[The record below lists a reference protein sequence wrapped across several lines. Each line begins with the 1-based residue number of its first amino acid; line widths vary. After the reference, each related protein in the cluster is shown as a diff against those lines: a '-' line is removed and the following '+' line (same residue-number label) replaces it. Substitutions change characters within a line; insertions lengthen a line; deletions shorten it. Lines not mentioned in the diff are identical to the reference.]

1 MGEREKKDMVT
12 QQKKEQK
19 GLLARGDE
27 AMLVRRIGAHVG
39 YAALGALLSMAAL
52 LFGVH
57 PFGVALV
64 AAAGQHAP
72 ACALGGAVYALL
84 VKDYATLA
92 ATLAVLLLRAALA
105 FLITAQGKRV
115 HVLFGETALLRVGA
129 AAFTVLGVGV
139 FEWARGGFRFF
150 DLFAVLLSVAAA
162 PLATALYLGLFMR
175 EQATVPY
182 HFEMAQGAVALT
194 GIFALRT
201 VSIFGIYP
209 AVAAAAALAFLLVS
223 HRGLVVGTVGGLLA
237 GLCVSPTMA
246 PAFLLAALLFGLL
259 EKSSRGGG
267 VIAGCAAAGGYAFL
281 VSRMT
286 GVAWLLPSLLVAG
299 ALFLA
304 FDSAGLVT
312 GAPVRYLMLARRRA
326 ALQSAGAEEGA
337 AGAAQLQEMS
347 GALLDLSG
355 TFYEISSRMR
365 RPGLVS
371 LRKLC
376 DKAFDSVCPGCRHR
390 DVCWGSEYEETVAAM
405 EEISRRLYRSGNV
418 KKGHVKG
425 NLATR
430 CDELSRILNVLNNG
444 ATALAEEALH
454 GDKTSV
460 VAMDYAAMGRVINEI
475 IAANKE
481 DYTTDVPTGERIFG
495 RLLRMGYSLESVA
508 VCGKTRRRVI
518 LRGVRAAGRRI
529 SARELRGV
537 IEKYVH
543 FTLGAPEMREHEG
556 AFDIIFGER
565 EQFVTSSVKLTRPKG
580 AGDGKRCGD
589 SVAVLRAV
597 RGFDYAMIC
606 DGMGSG
612 TSAALTSTLASV
624 FLTRLLQA
632 GGRAESTLR
641 MLSGFLAA
649 RTARDAESST
659 TVDLLELDLVHGQ
672 AALFK
677 CGAAPTYLLR
687 RGEVTRFFS
696 RTAPV
701 GILEALD
708 AERLGFEIE
717 VGDVLVQISDGF
729 TRGEEDCP
737 WLAQMLAT
745 RYDGD
750 AEEFARL
757 ALNHATKEGDDDLSI
772 VITEIK
778 AASAAEGTD
787 GVGKSA

>member
-1 MGEREKKDMVT
+1 MQKE
-12 QQKKEQK
+12 QKKER
-19 GLLARGDE
+19 GTWLAAGADG
-27 AMLVRRIGAHVG
+27 ALVREIGRQLL
-39 YAALGALLSMAAL
+39 YAALGALLTSASL

-57 PFGVALV
+57 PFGVALI
-64 AAAGQHAP
+64 AAAGQVAP
-72 ACALGGAVYALL
+72 ACTLGAVVYSLL
-84 VKDYATLA
+84 AREYMTLA
-92 ATLAVLLLRAALA
+92 AAAATLLA
-105 FLITAQGKRV
+105 RIGVSFFSSERQKRV
-115 HVLFGETALLRVGA
+115 PFLFAESSACRVGV
-129 AAFTVLGVGV
+129 AAFACLAVGV
-139 FEWARGGFRFF
+139 FQWARGGFRFF
-150 DLFAVLLSVAAA
+150 DLFAILLGVAAA

-175 EQATVPY
+175 EHVGVPH
-182 HFEMAQGAVALT
+182 HFEIAVGAVALT
-194 GIFALRT
+194 GIYALRT

-209 AVAAAAALAFLLVS
+209 AVVAAAMAGFLLVS
-223 HRGLVVGTVGGLLA
+223 HRGVGAGALGGLLA
-237 GLCVSPTMA
+237 GLCVSPSMA
-246 PAFLLAALLFGLL
+246 PAFLLTALLFGLL

-267 VIAGCAAAGGYAFL
+267 VIAGSVAAGGYAFL
-281 VSRMT
+281 ISRMT
-286 GVAWLLPSLLVAG
+286 GIAFLLPSLLVAG

-312 GAPVRYLMLARRRA
+312 GAPVRHLMMARRRA
-326 ALQSAGAEEGA
+326 ALQSAGTQAWD
-337 AGAAQLQEMS
+337 AGTAQLEEMS

-371 LRKLC
+371 LRRLC

-390 DVCWGSEYEETVAAM
+390 DVCWGSEYEETVATM
-405 EEISRRLYRSGNV
+405 EEISRRLYRHGTV
-418 KKGHVKG
+418 KKGHVQG
-425 NLATR
+425 NLPAR

-444 ATALAEEALH
+444 ATALVEEALH

-460 VAMDYAAMGRVINEI
+460 VAMDYAAMGRIINEI
-475 IAANKE
+475 IAANRE
-481 DYTTDVPTGERIFG
+481 DFVADVSTGERIFG

-518 LRGVRAAGRRI
+518 LRGVRASGRTVRV
-529 SARELRGV
+529 RELRSV
-537 IEKYVH
+537 IEKHVH
-543 FTLGAPEMREHEG
+543 FALGTPDMSEHEG
-556 AFDIIFGER
+556 AYDIVFGER
-565 EQFVTSSVKLTRPKG
+565 EALSTTSVKFTRPKG
-580 AGDGKRCGD
+580 TGEGKRCGD
-589 SVAVLRAV
+589 SVAVLHGA

-612 TSAALTSTLASV
+612 TAAALTSTLASV

-641 MLSGFLAA
+641 MLNGFLAA
-649 RTARDAESST
+649 RSARDAESST
-659 TVDLLELDLVHGQ
+659 TVDLLEIDLVHGE

-708 AERLGFEIE
+708 AERLGFEVE
-717 VGDVLVQISDGF
+717 AGDVLVQISDGF
-729 TRGEEDCP
+729 SGGEEDCP
-737 WLAQMLAT
+737 WLAEMLSV

-750 AEEFARL
+750 AEEFARM
-757 ALNHATKEGDDDLSI
+757 ALNHASKEGDDDLSI

-778 AASAAEGTD
+778 QAPAAEGAG
-787 GVGKSA
+787 GVSKSA